1 MERLIVDSDILILV
15 SRNDPKAV
23 TFLENLEKNRRVT
36 LSAVS
41 AFELLIGS
49 LNKSDQSAITKFLTR
64 FEHIHISEDISE
76 TAFKLLERYRLSH
89 GLLMADALIA
99 ATGLSNDL
107 EIVTRNVKDFR
118 FIDGLKLVDYR

>member
-23 TFLENLEKNRRVT
+23 TFLENLETTRRVA

-41 AFELLIGS
+41 AFELFIGS
-49 LNKSDQSAITKFLTR
+49 LNKSDQVAIAKFLTR

-76 TAFKLLERYRLSH
+76 TALTLLERYRLSH

-99 ATGLSNDL
+99 ATALSNDL
-107 EIVTRNVKDFR
+107 EIMTRNVRDFR
-118 FIDGLKLVDYR
+118 IIDGLKLVEYR